1 MKSYPTY
8 LIPCDP
14 LSGENIGE
22 VKFFPDSC
30 SVFTPQYTATQASL
44 KLSDRSSI
52 STHRT
57 MQNKTVTLRIHV
69 SRHPINFYNNN
80 MIGYGDSAYNDS
92 RPSGALGILKNW
104 FSQGTPLNVYHEL
117 DVYSRFTI
125 IDMQPVG
132 EGDSLVV
139 DLTLQEIRRANV
151 RRDVWM
157 LMEPV
162 VLQKNAKPNTSKGI
176 TQKKEI
182 PEEDAKSQWAKR
194 LLGE

>member
-14 LSGENIGE
+14 LSGENIGD
-22 VKFFPDSC
+22 VKFYPDAT
-30 SVFTPQYTATQASL
+30 SVFTVNYVATQNNL

-57 MQNKTVTLRIHV
+57 VQNKTVTLRLHV

-80 MIGYGDSAYNDS
+80 MIGYGDQDS
-92 RPSGALGILKNW
+92 RPKIALEILKNW
-104 FSQGTPLNVYHEL
+104 FSQGTPLNVYHEF

-125 IDMQPVG
+125 IDFSPVS

-139 DLTLQEIRRANV
+139 DITLQEIRRANAK
-151 RRDVWM
+151 RDAYL
-157 LMEPV
+157 LMAPE
-162 VLQKNAKPNTSKGI
+162 LQKNAKPATSRGI

-182 PEEDAKSQWAKR
+182 PEDDAKAKWAKG

>member
-14 LSGENIGE
+14 LSGANIGE
-22 VKFFPDSC
+22 VKFYPDAT
-30 SVFTPQYTATQASL
+30 SVFTVNYVATQNNL

-57 MQNKTVTLRIHV
+57 VQNKTVSLRLHV

-80 MIGYGDSAYNDS
+80 MIGYGDSGYNDS
-92 RPSGALGILKNW
+92 RPKIALEILKSW
-104 FSQGTPLNVYHEL
+104 FNQSVPLNAYHEL

-125 IDMQPVG
+125 VDMSPVS

-139 DLTLQEIRRANV
+139 DITLQEVRRANAK
-151 RRDVWM
+151 RDAYL
-157 LMEPV
+157 LMAPE
-162 VLQKNAKPNTSKGI
+162 LQKSAKPTTSRGI

-182 PEEDAKSQWAKR
+182 PEDDAKAKWAKG

>member
-8 LIPCDP
+8 LIPCDV
-14 LSGENIGE
+14 LSGENIGD
-22 VKFFPDSC
+22 VKFYPDAT
-30 SVFTPQYTATQASL
+30 SVFTVNYVATQNNL

-57 MQNKTVTLRIHV
+57 VQNKTVTLRIHV
-69 SRHPINFYNNN
+69 GKHPINFYNNN
-80 MIGYGDSAYNDS
+80 MIGYGDSAYNQS
-92 RPSGALGILKNW
+92 RPTIALEILKNW

-125 IDMQPVG
+125 IDFSPVS

-139 DLTLQEIRRANV
+139 DITLQEIRTANA
-151 RRDVWM
+151 RRDAWM
-157 LMEPV
+157 LMAPE
-162 VLQKNAKPNTSKGI
+162 LQKNAKPATSRGI
-176 TQKKEI
+176 TQPKPI
-182 PEEDAKSQWAKR
+182 PEDDAKAKWAKG